1 MVVAFLRKPGN
12 KKLKQPKQFSYLSKR
27 DRPQCGDLFIF
38 RLRSFGKLTLT
49 VIYMLTSPLQACAPV
64 AQRIEHLPCWSLNEE
79 QFYEELIKWTAPYAG
94 TPLEPLVL
102 KAI

>member
-1 MVVAFLRKPGN
+1 
-12 KKLKQPKQFSYLSKR
+12 
-27 DRPQCGDLFIF
+27 
-38 RLRSFGKLTLT
+38 
-49 VIYMLTSPLQACAPV
+49 MLTSRRKCKCAPV

-79 QFYEELIKWTAPYAG
+79 EFYEELIKWTAPYAG